1 MGELLDYTIFH
12 IGVYISLSAVIVAAD
27 VFWNRKSVLMPLA
40 VLLLLLAGAAGGVVA
55 GNIPANSATS
65 HSEFLSKPA
74 VILYDCQIPLSYW
87 WIIAIEHTAFWIA
100 IAILLAKFL
109 IWRYQAN
116 TKGKDRHQNR
126 QVVATSFGQL
136 IGDIET
142 RMEKRT
148 NDRVQEFDSATK
160 LLQTNIEQ
168 LTRQI
173 SALEQRLDG

>member
-1 MGELLDYTIFH
+1 MLIYL
-12 IGVYISLSAVIVAAD
+12 VVP
-27 VFWNRKSVLMPLA
+27 KSNFP
-40 VLLLLLAGAAGGVVA
+40 
-55 GNIPANSATS
+55 
-65 HSEFLSKPA
+65 
-74 VILYDCQIPLSYW
+74 
-87 WIIAIEHTAFWIA
+87 
-100 IAILLAKFL
+100 KFL

-136 IGDIET
+136 IGDLET